1 MDTKSATQM
10 ASLYGMKSSVAFNKI
25 LVKCGLLVHTNK
37 GYCLADSLKN
47 LGLVAVIDYPFFL
60 PNGIKATKKKSA
72 WTEKGQQ
79 YIHKHLS
86 RIGIVPVSEQRD
98 IFGSLNVANM

>member
-1 MDTKSATQM
+1 MATKNATQM

-86 RIGIVPVSEQRD
+86 RIGIVPTSEQND
-98 IFGSLNVANM
+98 LFGTINLV